1 MDQNFGV
8 AAGEVDSDITQEGL
22 RVLLN
27 DLDPLMIALGL
38 ACASITPGPPGYV
51 GAVAAI
57 AFDAKHKQWRGLML
71 TAGSMIPIAGYLPGI
86 FKVGWLLRTLD
97 RHLEDLEAKLPVL
110 HQSEESIASLR
121 GALGKYHRNL
131 PKIKPTQTL
140 RDRLAHIMALDHQTD
155 AAEETDATSILDSVN
170 IAE

>member
-1 MDQNFGV
+1 MGQNFGV
-8 AAGEVDSDITQEGL
+8 AAGEMDSGITQEEL

-38 ACASITPGPPGYV
+38 ACASIAPGPPGYF
-51 GAVAAI
+51 GAIAAI
-57 AFDAKHKQWRGLML
+57 AFDAKHKHWRGLAL

-86 FKVGWLLRTLD
+86 VKVGWLLRTLD
-97 RHLEDLEAKLPVL
+97 RHLKDLERKLPVL
-110 HQSEESIASLR
+110 HQSEESISSLR
-121 GALGKYHRNL
+121 DALGKYHRSL

-155 AAEETDATSILDSVN
+155 AAAETDAASIRTL
-170 IAE
+170 

>member
-1 MDQNFGV
+1 MGQNFGI
-8 AAGEVDSDITQEGL
+8 AAGEVDSGITPEEL

-51 GAVAAI
+51 GAIAAI
-57 AFDAKHKQWRGLML
+57 AFDAKRKQWRGLAL
-71 TAGSMIPIAGYLPGI
+71 TAGSTIPIAGYLPGI
-86 FKVGWLLRTLD
+86 VKVGWLLRTLD
-97 RHLEDLEAKLPVL
+97 RHLKDLEAKLPVL

-121 GALGKYHRNL
+121 DALSKYHRRL

-140 RDRLAHIMALDHQTD
+140 RDRLAHIMALDPTD
-155 AAEETDATSILDSVN
+155 AAAETDAASIRPL
-170 IAE
+170 